1 MENQMD
7 TKYIGENIYF
17 IRKIILSQSQE
28 EFAEL
33 IGLSKDTVS
42 NYERGK
48 FMPTIE
54 NLITISNKTNTSIL
68 FFLQKRKEE
77 RDCIIN
83 EIHIRNK
90 SRYHFKRG

>member
-1 MENQMD
+1 MD
-7 TKYIGENIYF
+7 TKYIGENIYY
-17 IRKIILSQSQE
+17 IRKMILSQSQE

-42 NYERGK
+42 NYERGR
-48 FMPTIE
+48 FLPTIE
-54 NLITISNKTNTSIL
+54 NLITISNRTNMPIS
-68 FFLQKRKEE
+68 FFLQERKEE
-77 RDCIIN
+77 GDSIIN